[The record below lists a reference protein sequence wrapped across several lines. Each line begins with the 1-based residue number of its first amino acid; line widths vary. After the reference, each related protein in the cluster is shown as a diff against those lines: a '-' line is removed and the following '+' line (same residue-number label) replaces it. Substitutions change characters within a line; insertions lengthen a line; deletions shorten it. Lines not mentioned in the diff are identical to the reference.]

1 MKLVKT
7 REEFAEWCK
16 RNGFSREELADALDI
31 TRQTLYNWT
40 RLKRRSDKISSE
52 VKTDLE
58 KNEREIAPIPRMLAL
73 SLFALESLPDE
84 AKIYGQTVQKEKIK
98 VGR

>member
-16 RNGFSREELADALDI
+16 RNGFSREELADALGV

-40 RLKRRSDKISSE
+40 RAESRSDKISDE
-52 VKTDLE
+52 VKIDME
-58 KNEREIAPIPRMLAL
+58 KREKAFGLIPRMLTL
-73 SLFALESLPDE
+73 SLFALESLPEE
-84 AKIYGQTVQKEKIK
+84 AKIYGKTVQKSEDKS
-98 VGR
+98 